1 MIAYLTQ
8 ERNQDNENLPAE
20 CPWTSWNHTDGNPL
34 PENAIVVTDEE
45 FAVIY
50 AQYEPIILKEKDRIT
65 MKKRAEVK
73 DSLIGQIGTDN
84 KERLRNGVWTQTE
97 LITFLGSEECKLVL
111 GDIQGLSFELAQG
124 KIMAMTNPLITME
137 IKMTWINILKE
148 NLFL

>member
-8 ERNQDNENLPAE
+8 ERNQENENLPAD

-34 PENAIVVTDEE
+34 PENAILVSDEE

-50 AQYEPIILKEKDRIT
+50 AQYEPLILKEKDRIT

-73 DSLIGQIGTDN
+73 DSLIGQIGADN
-84 KERLRNGVWTQTE
+84 KERLRNGVWTQAQ
-97 LITFLGSEECKLVL
+97 LIEFLASEECKLVL

-137 IKMTWINILKE
+137 IKMNWINILKE

>member
-8 ERNQDNENLPAE
+8 ERNQENENLPPD

-34 PENAIVVTDEE
+34 PENAILVSEEE
-45 FAVIY
+45 FALIY
-50 AQYEPIILKEKDRIT
+50 AEYEPIILKEKDRIT

-73 DSLIGQIGTDN
+73 DALIGQIGADN
-84 KERLRNGVWTQTE
+84 KERLRNGVWTQAQ
-97 LITFLGSEECKLVL
+97 LIEFLGSEECKLVL

-124 KIMAMTNPLITME
+124 KIMAMTNPLVTME
-137 IKMTWINILKE
+137 IKMNWINILKE